1 MEETYERS
9 IFEEE
14 ARMVYGGFWERFG
27 ALILDGLILL
37 PLTVLNY
44 FNTSLWKSVPLL
56 IAVGIVS
63 LVYKPLLEFL
73 YSATPGKKA
82 LSLMVVNTNYDKINL
97 MDALLRNIFGIIGGL
112 GSMIVGVYTLNNN
125 LYMGRM
131 QAGADMTEVMKGAMT
146 AGLYGFS
153 IGLIYIADAICL
165 IANNKKQS
173 LHDLIAKTYVIRK

>member
-14 ARMVYGGFWERFG
+14 IRVIYGGFWERFG

-37 PLTVLNY
+37 PLTILNY

-56 IAVGIVS
+56 ITVGIIS

-82 LSLMVVNTNYDKINL
+82 LSLMVVNRNYDKINL
-97 MDALLRNIFGIIGGL
+97 REALLRNIFGIIGGL
-112 GSMIVGVYTLNNN
+112 GGVIIGLYTLDNN
-125 LYMGRM
+125 LYAGRI
-131 QAGADMTEVMKGAMT
+131 QAGADMTEVMNGAMKT
-146 AGLYGFS
+146 GLYGLS

-173 LHDLIAKTYVIRK
+173 LHDLIAGTYVIRK